1 MKKCGRYQS
10 NPCVRRKSLYRWTEG
25 LQKLMPG
32 SLIALYCHKI
42 SLIIKYYGINK
53 LNLAISNS
61 QEKPDTDRIK

>member
-1 MKKCGRYQS
+1 MS
-10 NPCVRRKSLYRWTEG
+10 
-25 LQKLMPG
+25 G
-32 SLIALYCHKI
+32 SLIALYCDKI